1 MQGVRNVAA
10 LSLVIGYPTTASVPH
25 SLANG
30 FKKLLAVAVGTDY
43 TFKEAE
49 KVSLNVFRIL
59 SLSVTKVTGVMI

>member
-1 MQGVRNVAA
+1 LGFNASFSSISAMT
-10 LSLVIGYPTTASVPH
+10 LVKQLVNFITCRRESSAPFFVISSVPH

-49 KVSLNVFRIL
+49 KVS
-59 SLSVTKVTGVMI
+59 